1 MYKRSNQPKPS
12 LMKYPTLYELL
23 KDFTA
28 IKGDKI
34 THTRIGDKRLNV
46 YGGSYSIPE
55 DKEITDEFYHHY
67 FHHVFVSKKQE
78 YLTEVQIDCP
88 PVLVDLDFRYS
99 PEIEDRQHNT
109 EHINKLVCLYLKTI
123 GELFHVEDSQV
134 KVFIMEKPDVNMLE
148 DKTKDGIHL
157 IIGYC
162 LTHQQQTLIR
172 KHVLKTIGDVLG
184 DLPLINSFEDVLDE
198 GISKGHTNWNVFG
211 SRKPAHQAYALT
223 HVYNATY
230 NEEGFELD
238 ELNVSTLYDGSDA
251 NNKKLKKYMRMC
263 SAKYSGFDKL
273 EITPAYKQELE
284 NMTLK
289 KQKDKP
295 LKASQHETTTDKQ
308 TEKFWDY
315 AELLKDE
322 EMTSYEGWFRFTCLH
337 KNILG
342 DSDYERFDEFCS
354 KYSGYDDEKN
364 RTTYES
370 LERRET
376 PTWGTLYYLASQNE
390 DKKEEK
396 SEIDNKWDTIPDDV
410 IPVSEDLQTDEG
422 LANLLYIHFGKE
434 FIFYDK
440 TFYHYNGVYWRKDPI
455 HATVHKKLAKD
466 IYQLLD
472 QQQTIIEQ
480 VIMNETRNNRDTTKH
495 HKQLSIVKL
504 CKTRVHQTPQV
515 VNIVKAFTKYVYKDE
530 KHTWERNKS
539 KIVFENG
546 VYDLDANKF
555 EETGDPEEYMYFTT
569 GFNYEKRDEDKI
581 TKLEKILKM
590 IHTEED
596 VNRFYKVI
604 LSTCL
609 IGETYEKF
617 IVANGC
623 GANGK
628 GVLHELLMEL
638 MGDYGYTA
646 SNSVLLQPIGDKNNP
661 SVASMNNKR
670 FIIYREPDAKQRL
683 NIGTMKEL
691 TGGDSIN
698 ARMNYS
704 NNTECK
710 LKGTHI
716 LECNQRLN
724 LDGRVDHSVIRRLYD
739 IHFGSTFTTD
749 ETQWNEE
756 DRIFE
761 ANSYYKSVQF
771 KKDYK
776 MSLFHI
782 LADTYHQ
789 FMKKYKSFDKLKVPK
804 SVIQSTKEYLIN
816 TDNIHSWFEETYTK
830 DKEGSTSFIPIKE
843 VYEKFKDSD
852 QWLYLSNSQKRKF
865 TLKYFKSEI
874 QHNYYIGKSYKL
886 RYKFYDSNGDRKET
900 RNVIIG
906 YILNTEGDTIDDIQE
921 I

>member
-109 EHINKLVCLYLKTI
+109 EHIHKLVCLYLKTI
-123 GELFHVEDSQV
+123 GELFHVEESQV

-211 SRKPAHQAYALT
+211 SRKPAHTAYALT

-273 EITPAYKQELE
+273 QITPAYKQELE

-295 LKASQHETTTDKQ
+295 LKASHTQQDRQDENAGLPFDKQ

-364 RTTYES
+364 QTTYES

-376 PTWGTLYYLASQNE
+376 PTWGTLYYLASQNKDKKQEKYEIDSKWDKETEFNRFKFFAMLPHEGDYEDISNIDEIKQDIKHKLTKSKKYFEKYFSKLLYPSRVIAETEGHDEIISWVDFKTNNENLECVVSVKE
-390 DKKEEK
+390 DKKTKELTFKTSPFVDWWKKQVAIKTASRIDFLPPPLVCPSQTHNTFKGFRIWDVVPDGEK
-396 SEIDNKWDTIPDDV
+396 HDFSILTERLKLLCENDDTNYNYMIHYLAHLVQKPAERPNVSIVFKSKQGVGKNLFFENFVSRIMGDEYLLSTANIDNVLGRFNMNVNRLMVLMDEAHGKDTFSNNDKIKSLITAEQLNYEKKGIDG
-410 IPVSEDLQTDEG
+410 IKIRNCG
-422 LANLLYIHFGKE
+422 RYIMFS
-434 FIFYDK
+434 
-440 TFYHYNGVYWRKDPI
+440 N
-455 HATVHKKLAKD
+455 
-466 IYQLLD
+466 
-472 QQQTIIEQ
+472 
-480 VIMNETRNNRDTTKH
+480 NETPIKIEPSDRRFVVFECSNKNRNNREYFAKVYNAFLDDQVIRAFYDFLMSKDLTLFDLVTNRPTTK
-495 HKQLSIVKL
+495 I
-504 CKTRVHQTPQV
+504 
-515 VNIVKAFTKYVYKDE
+515 YK
-530 KHTWERNKS
+530 
-539 KIVFENG
+539 
-546 VYDLDANKF
+546 
-555 EETGDPEEYMYFTT
+555 
-569 GFNYEKRDEDKI
+569 
-581 TKLEKILKM
+581 
-590 IHTEED
+590 
-596 VNRFYKVI
+596 
-604 LSTCL
+604 
-609 IGETYEKF
+609 
-617 IVANGC
+617 
-623 GANGK
+623 
-628 GVLHELLMEL
+628 
-638 MGDYGYTA
+638 
-646 SNSVLLQPIGDKNNP
+646 
-661 SVASMNNKR
+661 
-670 FIIYREPDAKQRL
+670 
-683 NIGTMKEL
+683 
-691 TGGDSIN
+691 
-698 ARMNYS
+698 
-704 NNTECK
+704 
-710 LKGTHI
+710 
-716 LECNQRLN
+716 
-724 LDGRVDHSVIRRLYD
+724 
-739 IHFGSTFTTD
+739 
-749 ETQWNEE
+749 
-756 DRIFE
+756 
-761 ANSYYKSVQF
+761 
-771 KKDYK
+771 
-776 MSLFHI
+776 
-782 LADTYHQ
+782 
-789 FMKKYKSFDKLKVPK
+789 
-804 SVIQSTKEYLIN
+804 
-816 TDNIHSWFEETYTK
+816 
-830 DKEGSTSFIPIKE
+830 
-843 VYEKFKDSD
+843 
-852 QWLYLSNSQKRKF
+852 
-865 TLKYFKSEI
+865 
-874 QHNYYIGKSYKL
+874 
-886 RYKFYDSNGDRKET
+886 
-900 RNVIIG
+900 
-906 YILNTEGDTIDDIQE
+906 DIQE
-921 I
+921 SSLPHIVRFMIDKYYEIPENELNSYEVKASTFFKQYTEWCEKNHIKDTFTNTVFGRKIKGYSGVDTRRTRSGVVYSIQYNELKRCFEEDNMWENIVMDL

>member
-1 MYKRSNQPKPS
+1 MQPPQ
-12 LMKYPTLYELL
+12 MKHANLYEFL
-23 KDFTA
+23 KNHTA

-34 THTRIGDKRLNV
+34 THTRIGDKSYNV

-55 DKEITDEFYHHY
+55 DKETRDEFHAHY
-67 FHHVFVSKKQE
+67 FRHVFKLKKQE
-78 YLTEVQIDCP
+78 YLTEVQRECG

-99 PEIEDRQHNT
+99 PDVEDRQHT
-109 EHINKLVCLYLKTI
+109 PSHLRELVELYLETI
-123 GELFHVEDSQV
+123 DKLFSVQEGTI
-134 KVFIMEKPDVNMLE
+134 KVFILEKPDVNMLE
-148 DKTKDGIHL
+148 DKTKDGIHMV
-157 IIGYC
+157 IGYS
-162 LTHQQQTLIR
+162 LTHKQQTLLR
-172 KHVLKTIGDVLG
+172 KHVLERIGETLAGLPLTNTYGDVL
-184 DLPLINSFEDVLDE
+184 DA
-198 GISKGHTNWNVFG
+198 GISYGHTNWQMFG
-211 SRKPAHQAYALT
+211 SRKPAHQAYAIT
-223 HVYNATY
+223 HIYTANY
-230 NEEGFELD
+230 DDGYELAEVD
-238 ELNVSTLYDGSDA
+238 VSTLYDEA
-251 NNKKLKKYMRMC
+251 NIKKLE
-263 SAKYSGFDKL
+263 KYSRMMSAQYDKHPTL
-273 EITPAYKQELE
+273 EIRPEHEKELQSI
-284 NMTLK
+284 TLK
-289 KQKDKP
+289 KEKTKP

-315 AELLKDE
+315 ANLLKE
-322 EMTSYEGWFRFTCLH
+322 SELTSYEGWFRFTCLH
-337 KNILG
+337 KNIVG
-342 DSDYERFDEFCS
+342 DTDYENYNEFCS
-354 KYSGYDDEKN
+354 KYSGYDAEKN
-364 RTTYES
+364 QTTYES

-390 DKKEEK
+390 EKKEEK
-396 SEIDNKWDTIPDDV
+396 KEIDNKWDTIPDDV
-410 IPVSEDLQTDEG
+410 ITVSEDLQTDEG
-422 LANLLYIHFGKE
+422 LANLLYTYYGKE

-466 IYQLLD
+466 IYELLD

-480 VIMNETRNNRDTTKH
+480 NITYEKRNNNDPSKYERH
-495 HKQLSIVKL
+495 LSIVKL
-504 CKTRVHQTPQV
+504 CKTRVHQSPQV
-515 VNIVKAFTKYVYKDE
+515 INIVKAFTKYVYKDE

-581 TKLEKILKM
+581 IKLEKILKM
-590 IHTEED
+590 IHTEKD
-596 VNRFYKVI
+596 VNEFYKVI

-683 NIGTMKEL
+683 NIGTIKEL

-789 FMKKYKSFDKLKVPK
+789 FMKENKSFDKLKIPK

-830 DKEGSTSFIPIKE
+830 DKDSSTSFIPIKE
-843 VYEKFKDSD
+843 IYENFKQSE

-886 RYKFYDSNGDRKET
+886 RYTYYDDITHKRHET
-900 RNVIIG
+900 RNVIVG
-906 YILNTEGDTIDDIQE
+906 YTRNNEVDNIDDIQE